1 MSITGLAIKR
11 PILFIVFFLILGGLS
26 VISYQNLKYELLP
39 NLATPTIT
47 VITAY
52 PGASPEDVENSVTKK
67 IEDAV
72 AGVSKSKKVNSLSA
86 DNLSVVSIE
95 FMADANPDQAM
106 QEVQRTVNGTLSD
119 FPEGVKA
126 PVLEKFNV
134 NDLPVLKLAVTA
146 AITPTELYDLVN
158 NRLKP
163 RLAQVKGV
171 GKVKILGGT
180 PKEIKVLAKQ
190 DKLISNGL
198 SITDL
203 YETIRKANADY
214 PVGTIKDKDAQFGVK
229 LGGKLTDT
237 NQVKNLKIKNY
248 PDGSS
253 LSVKDVATV
262 KISHKDEE
270 ISSRLNGQSS
280 IALFINKQ
288 SGANAAE
295 VTKVVR
301 EELQKIEQEYAGKK
315 IRFNVA
321 QDSSEFTLEAAH
333 QVYDDLGIAI
343 LLVALVMLVF
353 LHSIRNSLIIMVS
366 IPASLFS
373 AFIMMYALD
382 YSLNLMTL
390 LAMSLV
396 IGVLVD
402 DSIVVLEN
410 IYHHLEKGK
419 DKWDAALDGRN
430 EIGFAALSITLVDV
444 VVFLPMTLV
453 PGLVG
458 SLIKEFSLVIVVS
471 TLSSL
476 IVSFT
481 LTPMIAS
488 RFAKLEH
495 LSTKTIFGR
504 AGLWFEAR
512 MHDLTDG
519 YGRLLT
525 WGLNHRIVIGL
536 IAITIL
542 GGSLTLLTSNTVG
555 TEFLPTADKGELSLF
570 VDLQPGTKLAETDST
585 VRIIENKL
593 KTVPEITKV
602 FSNTGYQNDGFNEK
616 YSSNLA
622 TINVSLIPST
632 ERKKS
637 LSQLSR
643 DLKALSMEV
652 TGVKSRVS
660 PIGLF
665 GANEAP
671 VQLLITGTNRDSVNT
686 AASIILDH
694 IRSVNGLVSP
704 RLSSESGKPEMKL
717 VADRDQMARLGLNT
731 EAVGD
736 AMRMAV
742 YGNDQLKFRDQ
753 DKETDTR
760 IQLDVSDRNKTD
772 QLMKLTFINANNQL
786 VYLSQFAKVVQQS
799 GPSGLERRN
808 KQPSITL
815 LAQVSGRPVGD
826 VGEDLKQE
834 IAKLNLSKDV
844 KVLYEGD
851 LELQDDSFTNLGMA
865 LLVSFALIYLIM
877 VTLYNNWLFPLVI
890 LFSIPLAISG
900 ALLALALTA
909 KSMNVFSIFGL
920 IMMMG
925 LVVKN
930 GILLVD
936 KTNDLLNDDTGID
949 QVNEALVEA
958 GKARFRP
965 ILMTT
970 LAMVIGM
977 LPLALASGASSAF
990 SSGLAWVLIGGL
1002 SSSMFLTLVVVPVV
1016 YNTMMR
1022 LKTSLSNLWQ
1032 RLAIKKSAGTVALV
1046 FIGFMLGLN
1055 SVNTAHAQAKIS
1067 LSLKQAVSTGLNAN
1081 QQIKLAEIDA
1091 QKAKYG
1097 LKEAQSYQYPQVG
1110 ITVEYVRNLKPAV
1123 FFLPTF
1129 GINSASQITYDDKNL
1144 QPINASAKNAYNGN
1158 INVSMPLFNEEVA
1171 GNVKTAHLNEG
1182 LNNANVELSRWEL
1195 ADEIRKAYFNIL
1207 IARQNLVLT
1216 NAALNR
1222 SQRNLK
1228 DSRLLCGKG
1237 YANKSDTLNAWS
1249 NVELMKINCGKAGI
1263 AVKQSGNYLKSLLNL
1278 SLDKELELTDSVGV
1292 ALLGEQ
1298 RSAMNDSVQLD
1309 HGKRP
1314 DLKVNDWKNQIARQ
1328 QVKNE
1333 QSKYLPSLAFVSQ
1346 YSLQA
1351 QSDNFNFSRY
1361 NVPNSFYVGIQL
1373 TIPIFT
1379 GFRTDARVKQSKLAL
1394 EQVITERGLMENR
1407 ANLQVRNNRLT
1418 IIENTNKIKG
1428 QQNIR
1433 SAREQALV
1441 FIQTRWQRGFAKY
1454 TDVADAE
1461 LQLVQADNDYT
1472 QSVFE
1477 YLTAVAGYYKATGT
1491 IL

>member
-26 VISYQNLKYELLP
+26 IISYQNLKYELLP

-106 QEVQRTVNGTLSD
+106 QEVQRSVNGTLAD
-119 FPEGVKA
+119 FSEGVKV

-214 PVGTIKDKDAQFGVK
+214 PLGTIKDKDAQFGVK

-237 NQVKNLKIKNY
+237 NQVKNLKIRNY

-262 KISHKDEE
+262 QISHKDEE

-419 DKWDAALDGRN
+419 DKRDAALDGRN

-444 VVFLPMTLV
+444 VVFLPMALV

-512 MHDLTDG
+512 MHDLTEG
-519 YGRLLT
+519 YGKLLT
-525 WGLNHRIVIGL
+525 WGLSHKIVIGL
-536 IAITIL
+536 VAITIL

-555 TEFLPTADKGELSLF
+555 TEFLPAADKGELSLF
-570 VDLQPGTKLAETDST
+570 VDLQPGTKLNVTDST

-616 YSSNLA
+616 SSSNLA
-622 TINVSLIPST
+622 TINVSLVPAT

-671 VQLLITGTNRDSVNT
+671 VQLLITGSNRDSVNST
-686 AASIILDH
+686 ASTILDH
-694 IRSVNGLVSP
+694 VRRINGLVSP

-717 VADRDQMARLGLNT
+717 VADRDQMAKLGLNT
-731 EAVGD
+731 EVVGD

-760 IQLDVSDRNKTD
+760 IQLDISDRNKTD
-772 QLMKLTFINANNQL
+772 QLMKLTFINADNQL

-799 GPSGLERRN
+799 GTSGLERRN
-808 KQPSITL
+808 KQPCITL

-844 KVLYEGD
+844 KILYEGD
-851 LELQDDSFTNLGMA
+851 LELQDDSFTNLGLA

-877 VTLYNNWLFPLVI
+877 VTLYNNWLFPFVI

-936 KTNDLLNDDTGID
+936 KTNDLLKDDTGLD
-949 QVNEALVEA
+949 QVNGALVEA

-977 LPLALASGASSAF
+977 LPLALANGASSAF

-1022 LKTSLSNLWQ
+1022 LKTSLGNLWKK
-1032 RLAIKKSAGTVALV
+1032 LSIKKSAVTMVI
-1046 FIGFMLGLN
+1046 IGFMLGIN
-1055 SVNTAHAQAKIS
+1055 CISTVHAQDKIP
-1067 LSLKQAVSTGLNAN
+1067 LSLKQAVSIGLTAN

-1182 LNNANVELSRWEL
+1182 LNNANVELSRWDL

-1207 IARQNLVLT
+1207 IARQNQVLT
-1216 NAALNR
+1216 NASLNR

-1228 DSRLLCGKG
+1228 DSRLLFGKG

-1249 NVELMKINCGKAGI
+1249 NVELMKINCGKAGM
-1263 AVKQSGNYLKSLLNL
+1263 AVKQSGNYLKFLLNL
-1278 SLDKELELTDSVGV
+1278 SLDKELELTDSIGI

-1298 RSAMNDSVQLD
+1298 RSVMNDRVQLD

-1314 DLKVNDWKNQIARQ
+1314 DLKVNDWKKQIAQQ

-1351 QSDNFNFSRY
+1351 QSDNFNFNRY

-1394 EQVITERGLMENR
+1394 EQVITECGLMENQ

-1418 IIENTNKIKG
+1418 IIENTDKIKG

-1433 SAREQALV
+1433 SAREQALT
-1441 FIQTRWQRGFAKY
+1441 FIQARWQKGFAKY

-1477 YLTAVAGYYKATGT
+1477 YLTAVAGYYKATGN

>member
-26 VISYQNLKYELLP
+26 IISYQNLKYELLP
-39 NLATPTIT
+39 SLATPTIT

-72 AGVSKSKKVNSLSA
+72 AGVSKSKKVNSLSS

-95 FMADANPDQAM
+95 FIADANPDQAM
-106 QEVQRTVNGTLSD
+106 QEVQRSVNSTLAD

-146 AITPTELYDLVN
+146 SVSPTELYDLVN

-171 GKVKILGGT
+171 GRIKILGGT
-180 PKEIKVLAKQ
+180 PKEIKVMVKQ
-190 DKLISNGL
+190 DKLISNEL
-198 SITDL
+198 SITDV

-214 PVGTIKDKDAQFGVK
+214 PVGTIKDRDAQFGVK

-237 NQVKNLKIKNY
+237 EQISNLKIKTY

-253 LSVKDVATV
+253 LSVRDVAAV
-262 KISHKDEE
+262 QISHKDEE
-270 ISSRLNGQSS
+270 ISSRLNGKSS

-288 SGANAAE
+288 TGANAAE

-301 EELQKIEQEYAGKK
+301 EELHEIEQEYANKK
-315 IRFNVA
+315 IKFNIA

-373 AFIMMYALD
+373 AFIMMYVLD

-419 DKWDAALDGRN
+419 DKREAALDGRN

-444 VVFLPMTLV
+444 VVILPMALV

-476 IVSFT
+476 VVSFT

-495 LSTKTIFGR
+495 LNPKTVFGK
-504 AGLWFEAR
+504 AGLWFEVR
-512 MHDLTDG
+512 MHGLTDG
-519 YGRLLT
+519 YGQLLN
-525 WGLNHRIVIGL
+525 WGLNHKVVIAL
-536 IAITIL
+536 VAATIF
-542 GGSLTLLTSNTVG
+542 GSSLLLLTSNTVG
-555 TEFLPTADKGELSLF
+555 TEFLPAADKGELSLF

-593 KTVPEITKV
+593 KTIPEITKV
-602 FSNTGYQNDGFNEK
+602 FSNTGYQNDGFNEE
-616 YSSNLA
+616 YSANLA
-622 TINVSLIPST
+622 TINISLVPET
-632 ERKKS
+632 KRKKS

-643 DLKALSMEV
+643 DLKALSMQV

-671 VQLLITGTNRDSVNT
+671 VQLLITGTNRDSVN
-686 AASIILDH
+686 AAAAVVLDC
-694 IRSVNGLVSP
+694 IRHVKGLVSP
-704 RLSSESGKPEMKL
+704 RLSSDLGKPEMKL
-717 VADRDQMARLGLNT
+717 VADRDKMAKLGLNT

-742 YGNDQLKFRDQ
+742 YGNDRLKFRDQ

-760 IQLDVSDRNKTD
+760 IQLDVHDRNQTD
-772 QLMKLTFINANNQL
+772 QLMKLTFINSDNQL
-786 VYLSQFAKVVQQS
+786 VYLSQFASIVQQS

-808 KQPSITL
+808 KQPSINL

-826 VGEDLKQE
+826 VGEDIKQE
-834 IAKLNLSKDV
+834 IDKIGLSKNV
-844 KVLYEGD
+844 QVLYEGD
-851 LELQDDSFTNLGMA
+851 LEQQGDSFSNLGMA

-877 VTLYNNWLFPLVI
+877 VTLYNNWLFPFVI
-890 LFSIPLAISG
+890 LFSIPLAIAG

-936 KTNDLLNDDTGID
+936 KTNDLLNGESEEVR
-949 QVNEALVEA
+949 VNEALIEA

-977 LPLALASGASSAF
+977 LPLAMAKGGSSAF

-1022 LKTSLSNLWQ
+1022 IKASLESFFQKHFMKKT
-1032 RLAIKKSAGTVALV
+1032 AGTTLTVL
-1046 FIGFMLGLN
+1046 LGLII
-1055 SVNTAHAQAKIS
+1055 STSFVSRAQAQQKMPIT
-1067 LSLKQAVSTGLNAN
+1067 LKQAVIIGLSAN
-1081 QQIKLAEIDA
+1081 QQIKLAKIDA
-1091 QKAKYG
+1091 QKAKYS

-1110 ITVEYVRNLKPAV
+1110 ITVDYLRNIKPAV

-1129 GINSASQITYDDKNL
+1129 GINAASQITYDSRNL
-1144 QPINASAKNAYNGN
+1144 QAIPASSKNAYTGN
-1158 INVSMPLFNEEVA
+1158 LNVSMPIFNPEVT
-1171 GNVKTAHLNEG
+1171 GNVNTALLNQG
-1182 LNNANVELSRWEL
+1182 LNDANIELSRWEL
-1195 ADEIRKAYFNIL
+1195 ADEIRKAYFNSL
-1207 IARQNLVLT
+1207 IAIQNMVLI

-1228 DSRLLCGKG
+1228 DSRLLFDKG
-1237 YANKSDTLNAWS
+1237 YANKGDTLNAWS
-1249 NVELMKINCGKAGI
+1249 NVELMKINCNKAQTAI
-1263 AVKQSGNYLKSLLNL
+1263 KQSENYLKSILNISLEQELDLTDTVGVNLLSRQQNL
-1278 SLDKELELTDSVGV
+1278 SDDTLRNGI
-1292 ALLGEQ
+1292 
-1298 RSAMNDSVQLD
+1298 
-1309 HGKRP
+1309 RP
-1314 DLKVNDWKNQIARQ
+1314 DLHVNDWMEQIARQ

-1333 QSKYLPSLAFVSQ
+1333 QSKYLPSLSFVSQ

-1351 QSDNFNFSRY
+1351 QSDNFNFDRY

-1373 TIPIFT
+1373 SIPIFT
-1379 GFRTDARVKQSKLAL
+1379 GFRTDAKVKKSRLAL
-1394 EQVITERGLMENR
+1394 EQVSTERSLMENQ
-1407 ANLQVRNNRLT
+1407 ANLQIRNNRLA
-1418 IIENTNKIKG
+1418 IIENTAKIKG
-1428 QQNIR
+1428 QQNICY
-1433 SAREQALV
+1433 ACQQALA
-1441 FIQTRWQRGFAKY
+1441 FIRARWQKGFAKY

-1472 QSVFE
+1472 QSVFG
-1477 YLTAVAGYYKATGT
+1477 YLIAVAGYYKATGN

>member
-26 VISYQNLKYELLP
+26 MISYQNLKYELLP

-86 DNLSVVSIE
+86 DNVSVVSIE
-95 FMADANPDQAM
+95 FVADANPDQAM
-106 QEVQRTVNGTLSD
+106 QEVQRSVNSTLAD

-146 AITPTELYDLVN
+146 SVSPTELYDLVN

-198 SITDL
+198 SITDV

-214 PVGTIKDKDAQFGVK
+214 PVGTIKDRDAQFGVK
-229 LGGKLTDT
+229 LGGKMTDT
-237 NQVKNLKIKNY
+237 NQVSNLKIKTY

-253 LSVKDVATV
+253 LSVRDVATV
-262 KISHKDEE
+262 QIGHKDEE
-270 ISSRLNGQSS
+270 VSSRLDGQSS

-301 EELQKIEQEYAGKK
+301 EELHQMEQEYAAQK
-315 IRFNVA
+315 IKFNVA

-343 LLVALVMLVF
+343 VLVALVMLVF
-353 LHSIRNSLIIMVS
+353 LHSIRNALIIMVS

-419 DKWDAALDGRN
+419 DKRDAALDGRN

-444 VVFLPMTLV
+444 VVFLPMALV

-476 IVSFT
+476 VVSFT

-495 LSTKTIFGR
+495 LNPKTIFGK
-504 AGLWFEAR
+504 AGLWFEATI
-512 MHDLTDG
+512 HGLTEG
-519 YGRLLT
+519 YGQLLK
-525 WGLNHRIVIGL
+525 WGLNHKVVIGL
-536 IAITIL
+536 IAATIF
-542 GGSLTLLTSNTVG
+542 GSSLLLLTSNTVG
-555 TEFLPTADKGELSLF
+555 TEFLPAADKGELSLF
-570 VDLQPGTKLAETDST
+570 VDLQPGTKLKETDST

-593 KTVPEITKV
+593 KSIPEITKV

-616 YSSNLA
+616 YSANLA
-622 TINVSLIPST
+622 SINISLVPET
-632 ERKKS
+632 ERTKS

-643 DLKALSMEV
+643 DLKALSMQI

-671 VQLLITGTNRDSVNT
+671 VQLLITGTNRDSVN
-686 AASIILDH
+686 AAAAVVLDR
-694 IRSVNGLVSP
+694 IRRVNGLVSP
-704 RLSSESGKPEMKL
+704 RLSTDLGKPEMKL
-717 VADRDQMARLGLNT
+717 VADRDKMAKLGLNT

-760 IQLDVSDRNKTD
+760 IQLDVNDRNQTD
-772 QLMKLTFINANNQL
+772 QLMKLTFINADNQL
-786 VYLSQFAKVVQQS
+786 VYLSQFAKIVQQS

-808 KQPSITL
+808 KQPSINL

-826 VGEDLKQE
+826 VGDDIKQE
-834 IAKLNLSKDV
+834 IDKIGLSKNV
-844 KVLYEGD
+844 KILYEGD
-851 LELQDDSFTNLGMA
+851 LEQQGDAFSDLGLA

-877 VTLYNNWLFPLVI
+877 VTLYNNWLFPFVI

-909 KSMNVFSIFGL
+909 RSLNVFSIFGL

-936 KTNDLLNDDTGID
+936 KTNALLKDEPDTTK
-949 QVNEALVEA
+949 VNQALIEA

-977 LPLALASGASSAF
+977 LPLAMAKGGSSAF
-990 SSGLAWVLIGGL
+990 SGGIASVLIGGL

-1022 LKTSLSNLWQ
+1022 LKASLGNFLQ
-1032 RLAIKKSAGTVALV
+1032 RPFIKKTADTTLSLLIGLIISSICAG
-1046 FIGFMLGLN
+1046 
-1055 SVNTAHAQAKIS
+1055 TAHAQQKMP
-1067 LSLKQAVSTGLNAN
+1067 LSLKQAVSIGLNAN

-1091 QKAKYG
+1091 QKAKYS

-1110 ITVEYVRNLKPAV
+1110 ITVDYLRNIKPAV

-1129 GINSASQITYDDKNL
+1129 GINAASQITYDSGNL
-1144 QPINASAKNAYNGN
+1144 QAIPASSKNAYTGN
-1158 INVSMPLFNEEVA
+1158 LNVSMPIFNREVT
-1171 GNVKTAHLNEG
+1171 GNVNTARLNQG
-1182 LNNANVELSRWEL
+1182 LNDANIELSRWEL
-1195 ADEIRKAYFNIL
+1195 ADEIRKAYFNSL
-1207 IARQNLVLT
+1207 IASQNQVLT

-1228 DSRLLCGKG
+1228 DSRLLFSKG
-1237 YANKSDTLNAWS
+1237 YANKADTLNAWS
-1249 NVELMKINCGKAGI
+1249 NVELMKMNCNKAQT
-1263 AVKQSGNYLKSLLNL
+1263 ATKQSENYLKSLLNL
-1278 SLDKELELTDSVGV
+1278 SLDQELEFTDTVGV
-1292 ALLGEQ
+1292 NLLGGQ
-1298 RSAMNDSVQLD
+1298 QNLSNDTLKN
-1309 HGKRP
+1309 GKRP
-1314 DLKVNDWKNQIARQ
+1314 DLHVNDWKTQIARQ

-1351 QSDNFNFSRY
+1351 QSDNFNFDRY
-1361 NVPNSFYVGIQL
+1361 NVPNSFYVGLQL
-1373 TIPIFT
+1373 SIPIFT
-1379 GFRTDARVKQSKLAL
+1379 GFRTDAKVKQSRLAL
-1394 EQVITERGLMENR
+1394 EQVTTERSLMENQ
-1407 ANLQVRNNRLT
+1407 ANLQVRNNRLA
-1418 IIENTNKIKG
+1418 IIENTEKIKS

-1433 SAREQALV
+1433 SAREQALA
-1441 FIQTRWQRGFAKY
+1441 FTRARWQKGFAKY

-1477 YLTAVAGYYKATGT
+1477 YLTAVAGYYKATGN

>member
-26 VISYQNLKYELLP
+26 IISYQNLKYELLP

-106 QEVQRTVNGTLSD
+106 QEVQRSVNSTLAN

-146 AITPTELYDLVN
+146 AIAPTELYDLVN

-203 YETIRKANADY
+203 YEAIRKANTDY
-214 PVGTIKDKDAQFGVK
+214 PVGTIKDEDAQFGVK

-262 KISHKDEE
+262 QISHKDEE

-315 IRFNVA
+315 IKFNVA

-419 DKWDAALDGRN
+419 DKRDAALDGRN

-444 VVFLPMTLV
+444 VVFLPMALV

-476 IVSFT
+476 VVSFT

-519 YGRLLT
+519 YGKLLA

-555 TEFLPTADKGELSLF
+555 TEFLPAADKGELSLF

-671 VQLLITGTNRDSVNT
+671 VQLLITGTNRDSVN
-686 AASIILDH
+686 AAAAIILDH

-717 VADRDQMARLGLNT
+717 VADRDQMAKLGLNT
-731 EAVGD
+731 EVVGD

-742 YGNDQLKFRDQ
+742 YGNDLLKFRDQ

-772 QLMKLTFINANNQL
+772 QLMKLTFINTDNQL

-826 VGEDLKQE
+826 VGKDLKQE
-834 IAKLNLSKDV
+834 IAKLNLNNDV

-851 LELQDDSFTNLGMA
+851 LELQDDSFTNLGLA
-865 LLVSFALIYLIM
+865 LLVSFVLIYLIM
-877 VTLYNNWLFPLVI
+877 VTLYNNWLFPFVI

-909 KSMNVFSIFGL
+909 RSMNVFSIFGL

-936 KTNDLLNDDTGID
+936 KTNDLLKDDTGLD
-949 QVNEALVEA
+949 QVNQALVEA

-977 LPLALASGASSAF
+977 LPLALANGASSAF

-1016 YNTMMR
+1016 YNTMMK
-1022 LKTSLSNLWQ
+1022 LKTSLGNWWQ
-1032 RLAIKKSAGTVALV
+1032 RLSIKRVTGTVAPV
-1046 FIGFMLGLN
+1046 IIGLLLGIN
-1055 SVNTAHAQAKIS
+1055 GISTAHAQEKVL
-1067 LSLKQAVSTGLNAN
+1067 LSLKQAVSIGLSAN

-1097 LKEAQSYQYPQVG
+1097 LKEARSYQYPQVG

-1158 INVSMPLFNEEVA
+1158 INVSMPLYNEEVA

-1182 LNNANVELSRWEL
+1182 LNNANVELSRWDL

-1216 NAALNR
+1216 HAALNR

-1228 DSRLLCGKG
+1228 DSRLLFSKG
-1237 YANKSDTLNAWS
+1237 YANKSDTLSAWS
-1249 NVELMKINCGKAGI
+1249 NVELMKINCSKAGT
-1263 AVKQSGNYLKSLLNL
+1263 AVKQSSNYLKSLLNL
-1278 SLDKELELTDSVGV
+1278 SLDKELELTDSIGI

-1298 RSAMNDSVQLD
+1298 RSVLNDSVQLD

-1314 DLKVNDWKNQIARQ
+1314 DLKVNDWKKQIAQ
-1328 QVKNE
+1328 QQIKNE

-1394 EQVITERGLMENR
+1394 EKVITERNLMENQ
-1407 ANLQVRNNRLT
+1407 ANLQVRNNRLAIT
-1418 IIENTNKIKG
+1418 ENTEKIKG

-1433 SAREQALV
+1433 SAREQALT
-1441 FIQTRWQRGFAKY
+1441 FIQARWQKGFAKY
-1454 TDVADAE
+1454 SDVADAE

-1477 YLTAVAGYYKATGT
+1477 YLTAVAGYYKATGN

>member
-1 MSITGLAIKR
+1 MSVTGLAIKR
-11 PILFIVFFLILGGLS
+11 PILFIVFFLILGCLS
-26 VISYQNLKYELLP
+26 VISYQKLKYELLP

-72 AGVSKSKKVNSLSA
+72 AGVSKSKKVNSLSS

-95 FMADANPDQAM
+95 FMADANPDQAE
-106 QEVQRTVNGTLSD
+106 QEVQRAVNSTLAD
-119 FPEGVKA
+119 FPTGVKA

-146 AITPTELYDLVN
+146 SISPPALYELVN
-158 NRLKP
+158 NTLKS

-171 GKVKILGGT
+171 GRVKILGGT

-190 DKLISNGL
+190 DKLISSGL
-198 SITDL
+198 SITDV
-203 YETIRKANADY
+203 YETIRKANTDY
-214 PVGTIKDKDAQFGVK
+214 PVGTVKDSDAQFGVK

-237 NQVKNLKIKNY
+237 NMVKNLKIKNY

-253 LSVKDVATV
+253 LSVKDVASIQ
-262 KISHKDEE
+262 ISHKDEE
-270 ISSRLNGQSS
+270 ISSRLNGKSS

-295 VTKVVR
+295 VTQVVR
-301 EELQKIEQEYAGKK
+301 EELQRIEKEYAAQK
-315 IRFNVA
+315 IKFNVA

-353 LHSIRNSLIIMVS
+353 LHSLRNSLIIMVS

-410 IYHHLEKGK
+410 IYHHLEMGK
-419 DKWDAALDGRN
+419 DKRTAALDGRN

-444 VVFLPMTLV
+444 VVFLPMALV

-476 IVSFT
+476 VVSFT

-488 RFAKLEH
+488 RFAKLEI
-495 LSTKTIFGR
+495 LNRKTIFGR
-504 AGLWFEAR
+504 MSLWFEAQMQR
-512 MHDLTDG
+512 ITEA
-519 YGRLLT
+519 YGKLLN
-525 WGLNHRIVIGL
+525 WSLNHRIIIGL
-536 IAITIL
+536 VAFTIL
-542 GGSLTLLTSNTVG
+542 ASSLLLLTSNIVG
-555 TEFLPTADKGELSLF
+555 TEFLPAADKGELSLF
-570 VDLQPGTKLAETDST
+570 VDMQPGTKLNETKATVDS
-585 VRIIENKL
+585 IEKKL
-593 KTVPEITKV
+593 KAIPEINKV

-616 YSSNLA
+616 YGANIA
-622 TINVSLIPST
+622 TINITLVPAAA
-632 ERKKS
+632 RKKS

-643 DLKALSMEV
+643 DLKSLSMTV

-671 VQLLITGTNRDSVNT
+671 VQLLITGTNRDSINS
-686 AASIILDH
+686 AATLILNQ
-694 IRSVNGLVSP
+694 IRSVSGVVSP
-704 RLSSESGKPEMKL
+704 RLSSEAGKPEMKL
-717 VADRDQMARLGLNT
+717 VVDRELMSKLGLSIET
-731 EAVGD
+731 VGET
-736 AMRMAV
+736 MRMAV

-760 IQLDVSDRNKTD
+760 IQLDVNDRHQTD
-772 QLMKLTFINANNQL
+772 QLLKLTFINSDNEL

-799 GPSGLERRN
+799 GPSVLGRRN

-815 LAQVSGRPVGD
+815 LAQVAGKPVGD
-826 VGEDLKQE
+826 VGEAIKKELQ
-834 IAKLNLSKDV
+834 KLAIPKDI

-865 LLVSFALIYLIM
+865 LMVSFGLIYLIM
-877 VTLYNNWLFPLVI
+877 VTLYNNWLFPFVI

-909 KSMNVFSIFGL
+909 RSMNVFSIFGL

-936 KTNDLLNDDTGID
+936 KTNDLLKDSSESE
-949 QVNEALVEA
+949 QVNQSLIAA

-977 LPLALASGASSAF
+977 LPLALANGASSAF

-1016 YNTMMR
+1016 YQSMVR
-1022 LKTSLSNLWQ
+1022 LKITLAVIWLKITSKK
-1032 RLAIKKSAGTVALV
+1032 IKVPVKSGIITLL
-1046 FIGFMLGLN
+1046 IGISFTGRA
-1055 SVNTAHAQAKIS
+1055 SAQDKIT
-1067 LSLKQAVSTGLNAN
+1067 LSLRDAVSTGLSTN
-1081 QQIKLAEIDA
+1081 QQIKLSELEAS
-1091 QKAKYG
+1091 KAKYS
-1097 LKEAQSYQYPQVG
+1097 LKEAQSYKYPQVG
-1110 ITVEYVRNLKPAV
+1110 ISMEYDRNIKPAV
-1123 FFLPTF
+1123 FFLPAF
-1129 GINSASQITYDDKNL
+1129 GINSASQITFDDSQL
-1144 QPINASAKNAYNGN
+1144 QPIAASSKNAYNA
-1158 INVSMPLFNEEVA
+1158 NVNLSMPIFNREVT
-1171 GNVKTAHLNEG
+1171 GNVKTARLNEA
-1182 LNNANVELSRWEL
+1182 LNKAGIELSRWEL

-1207 IARQNLVLT
+1207 ISRQNLTLT
-1216 NAALNR
+1216 DAALKR
-1222 SQRNLK
+1222 SQRHLK
-1228 DSRLLCGKG
+1228 DSHILFEKG
-1237 YANKSDTLNAWS
+1237 YANKSDTLTAWS
-1249 NVELMKINCGKAGI
+1249 NVELMEINAAKARS
-1263 AVKQSGNYLKSLLNL
+1263 AVMQSGNYLKSLLNFPL
-1278 SLDKELELTDSVGV
+1278 GKELELTDTVGV
-1292 ALLGEQ
+1292 QLLGDQQQVMEQ
-1298 RSAMNDSVQLD
+1298 LSPSTHD
-1309 HGKRP
+1309 KRP
-1314 DLKVNDWKNQIARQ
+1314 DFKINDWKMQIAQ
-1328 QVKNE
+1328 QQLENE
-1333 QSKYLPSLAFVSQ
+1333 RSKYLPSLAFVSQ

-1351 QSDNFNFSRY
+1351 QSDNFNFDHY
-1361 NVPNSFYVGIQL
+1361 NVPNSFYLGIKL
-1373 TIPIFT
+1373 SIPVFT
-1379 GFRTDARVKQSKLAL
+1379 GFRTNARVTQSKLAL
-1394 EQVITERGLMENR
+1394 AQAVMERSLLESQ
-1407 ANLQVRNNRLT
+1407 ANLQLSNNRLV
-1418 IIENTNKIKG
+1418 IQENSKKIKG
-1428 QQNIR
+1428 FEHIR
-1433 SAREQALV
+1433 SARQQAID
-1441 FIQTRWQRGFAKY
+1441 FIQARWQKGFAKY
-1454 TDVADAE
+1454 SEVADAE
-1461 LQLVQADNDYT
+1461 LQLVQANNDYT
-1472 QSVFE
+1472 QSIFE
-1477 YLTAVAGYYKATGT
+1477 YLTAVAGYYKATGN

>member
-26 VISYQNLKYELLP
+26 ITSYQNLKYELLP

-86 DNLSVVSIE
+86 DNLSLVSIE

-106 QEVQRTVNGTLSD
+106 QEVQRAVNGTLAD

-146 AITPTELYDLVN
+146 SISPTELYDLVN

-180 PKEIKVLAKQ
+180 PKEIKVLARQ
-190 DKLISNGL
+190 DKLVSNGL
-198 SITDL
+198 SITDV

-237 NQVKNLKIKNY
+237 NQVNNLKIKTY

-253 LSVKDVATV
+253 LSIKDVASV
-262 KISHKDEE
+262 QISHKDEE

-301 EELQKIEQEYAGKK
+301 EELTKIEQEYTDKK

-419 DKWDAALDGRN
+419 DKRDAALDGRN

-444 VVFLPMTLV
+444 VVFLPMALV

-476 IVSFT
+476 VVSFT

-488 RFAKLEH
+488 RFAKLEQ
-495 LSTKTIFGR
+495 LSAKTIFGK

-512 MHDLTDG
+512 MYELTEG
-519 YGRLLT
+519 YGRLLK
-525 WGLNHRIVIGL
+525 WGLNHKIVIGL
-536 IAITIL
+536 LAATIF
-542 GGSLTLLTSNTVG
+542 GSSLLLLTSNTVG
-555 TEFLPTADKGELSLF
+555 TEFLPAADKGELSLF
-570 VDLQPGTKLAETDST
+570 VDLQPGTKLEETDAT
-585 VRIIENKL
+585 VRVIENKL
-593 KTVPEITKV
+593 KAIPEITKV

-622 TINVSLIPST
+622 TINISLVPAT
-632 ERKKS
+632 ERTKS

-643 DLKALSMEV
+643 DLKALSMQV

-671 VQLLITGTNRDSVNT
+671 VQLLVTGTNRDSVN
-686 AASIILDH
+686 AAAAVILAR

-704 RLSSESGKPEMKL
+704 RLSSDLGKPEMRL
-717 VADRDQMARLGLNT
+717 LADRDKMARLGLNT
-731 EAVGD
+731 ETVGD

-753 DKETDTR
+753 EKETDTR
-760 IQLDVSDRNKTD
+760 IQLDVNDRNKTD
-772 QLMKLTFINANNQL
+772 QLMKMTFINADNQL
-786 VYLSQFAKVVQQS
+786 VYLSQFAKIVQQS

-826 VGEDLKQE
+826 VGEDIKKE
-834 IAKLNLSKDV
+834 IDKVGLGKNV
-844 KVLYEGD
+844 QVLYEGD
-851 LELQDDSFTNLGMA
+851 LEQQGDAFSNLGIA

-877 VTLYNNWLFPLVI
+877 VTLYNNWLFPFVI

-909 KSMNVFSIFGL
+909 RSMNVFSIFGL

-936 KTNDLLNDDTGID
+936 KTNDLLKEDTDNSMVNKALID
-949 QVNEALVEA
+949 A

-977 LPLALASGASSAF
+977 LPLALAHGGSSAF

-1022 LKTSLSNLWQ
+1022 LKESLGTLLQKLFIKKAAATLLIIISGLIISLS
-1032 RLAIKKSAGTVALV
+1032 SAD
-1046 FIGFMLGLN
+1046 I
-1055 SVNTAHAQAKIS
+1055 AHAQEKMP
-1067 LSLKQAVSTGLNAN
+1067 LSLKQAVTIVLRAN
-1081 QQIKLAEIDA
+1081 QQIRLAEIDA
-1091 QKAKYG
+1091 QKAKYS
-1097 LKEAQSYQYPQVG
+1097 LKEAQSYLYPQVG
-1110 ITVEYVRNLKPAV
+1110 VTANYLRNVKPAV

-1129 GINSASQITYDDKNL
+1129 GINSASQITYDSRNL
-1144 QPINASAKNAYNGN
+1144 QAIPASSKNAYTGN
-1158 INVSMPLFNEEVA
+1158 LNVSMPLFNLEVT
-1171 GNVKTAHLNEG
+1171 GNVNTARLNQG
-1182 LNNANVELSRWEL
+1182 LNDSNIELSRWEL
-1195 ADEIRKAYFNIL
+1195 ADETRKAYFNSL
-1207 IARQNLVLT
+1207 IARQNLLLT
-1216 NAALNR
+1216 NASLNR
-1222 SQRNLK
+1222 SERNLK
-1228 DSRLLCGKG
+1228 DSRLLFGKG
-1237 YANKSDTLNAWS
+1237 YANKGDTLNAWS
-1249 NVELMKINCGKAGI
+1249 NVELMKINCSKAQTAI
-1263 AVKQSGNYLKSLLNL
+1263 KQSENYLKSLLNV
-1278 SLDKELELTDSVGV
+1278 SLDKELELTDTVGRQ
-1292 ALLGEQ
+1292 LIGEQ
-1298 RSAMNDSVQLD
+1298 EIIVADTLNVKSS
-1309 HGKRP
+1309 KRP
-1314 DLKVNDWKNQIARQ
+1314 DLHVNDWKTEIARQ

-1346 YSLQA
+1346 YSMQA
-1351 QSDNFNFSRY
+1351 QSDNFNFDRY

-1373 TIPIFT
+1373 SIPIFT
-1379 GFRTDARVKQSKLAL
+1379 GFRTDAKVKQSRLAL
-1394 EQVITERGLMENR
+1394 EQVLTEHSLLETQ
-1407 ANLQVRNNRLT
+1407 ANLQIRNNLLS
-1418 IIENTNKIKG
+1418 IAENTEKIKG

-1433 SAREQALV
+1433 NAREQALAFV
-1441 FIQTRWQRGFAKY
+1441 RARWQKGFAKY

-1461 LQLVQADNDYT
+1461 LQLVQADNYYT

-1477 YLTAVAGYYKATGT
+1477 YLTAVAGYYKATGN

>member
-26 VISYQNLKYELLP
+26 IISYQQLKYELLP

-95 FMADANPDQAM
+95 FIADANPDQAM
-106 QEVQRTVNGTLSD
+106 QEVQRAVNGTLAD
-119 FPEGVKA
+119 FPTGVKA

-146 AITPTELYDLVN
+146 DVPPAELYDLVN
-158 NRLKP
+158 NQLKP

-171 GKVKILGGT
+171 GRVKILGGT

-190 DKLISNGL
+190 DKLISYGIP
-198 SITDL
+198 ITEL

-214 PVGTIKDKDAQFGVK
+214 PVGTIKDNDAQFGVK
-229 LGGKLTDT
+229 LGGKLTDS
-237 NQVKNLKIKNY
+237 NQVKNLKIRNY

-253 LSVKDVATV
+253 LSLKEVASV
-262 KISHKDEE
+262 QISHKEE
-270 ISSRLNGQSS
+270 EVSSCLNGQSS
-280 IALFINKQ
+280 VALFINKQ

-301 EELQKIEQEYAGKK
+301 EELLRIEKEYADKK
-315 IRFNVA
+315 IKFNVA

-333 QVYDDLGIAI
+333 QVYDDLGIAV
-343 LLVALVMLVF
+343 LLVALVMLLF
-353 LHSIRNSLIIMVS
+353 LHSLRNSLIIMVS
-366 IPASLFS
+366 IPVSLFS

-419 DKWDAALDGRN
+419 DKRTAALDGRN
-430 EIGFAALSITLVDV
+430 EIGFAALSITLVIV
-444 VVFLPMTLV
+444 VVFLPMALV

-476 IVSFT
+476 MVSFT

-488 RFAKLEH
+488 RFARLEH
-495 LSTKTIFGR
+495 LNSQTFFGK
-504 AGLWFEAR
+504 ASLWFDAK
-512 MHDLTDG
+512 MHSLTDG
-519 YGRLLT
+519 YGKLLN
-525 WGLNHRIVIGL
+525 WGLHHKMVIGV
-536 IAITIL
+536 IAATIF
-542 GGSLTLLTSNTVG
+542 GSSLLLLTSNIIG
-555 TEFLPTADKGELSLF
+555 TEFLPAADKGELSLF
-570 VDLQPGTKLAETDST
+570 VDMQPGTKLSETDAT
-585 VRIIENKL
+585 IKIIENKL
-593 KTVPEITKV
+593 KAVPEITKV

-622 TINVSLIPST
+622 TINISLIPVT

-671 VQLLITGTNRDSVNT
+671 VQLLITGNNRDSVN
-686 AASIILDH
+686 AAAVTILDR

-704 RLSSESGKPEMKL
+704 RLSSELGKPEMKL
-717 VADRDQMARLGLNT
+717 VADRDQMAKLGLNVET
-731 EAVGD
+731 VGD

-742 YGNDQLKFRDQ
+742 YGNDDLKFRDK

-760 IQLDVSDRNKTD
+760 IQLDAGDREKTD
-772 QLMKLTFINANNQL
+772 QLMKLTFMNADNQL
-786 VYLSQFAKVVQQS
+786 VYLNQFAKVVRQS
-799 GPSGLERRN
+799 GPSVLERRN

-826 VGEDLKQE
+826 VGEDIKKE
-834 IAKLNLSKDV
+834 IKKLNISKNTR
-844 KVLYEGD
+844 VLYEGD
-851 LELQDDSFTNLGMA
+851 LEFQDDSFTDLGLA

-877 VTLYNNWLFPLVI
+877 VTLYNNWLFPFVI

-936 KTNDLLNDDTGID
+936 KTNSLLQEENAPGN
-949 QVNEALVEA
+949 VNQALVEA

-977 LPLALASGASSAF
+977 LPLALATGASSAF

-1002 SSSMFLTLVVVPVV
+1002 SSSMFLTLIVVPVV
-1016 YNTMMR
+1016 YNAM
-1022 LKTSLSNLWQ
+1022 TSLRTNLARIWNKQSNKKAKGSVLP
-1032 RLAIKKSAGTVALV
+1032 AIAGLLLCMNLMGT
-1046 FIGFMLGLN
+1046 
-1055 SVNTAHAQAKIS
+1055 AQAQEKMP
-1067 LSLKQAVSTGLNAN
+1067 LSLKQAVSIGLRTS

-1091 QKAKYG
+1091 QKAKYS
-1097 LKEAQSYQYPQVG
+1097 LKEAKSYQYPQVG
-1110 ITVEYVRNLKPAV
+1110 IAMEYIRNIKPAV
-1123 FFLPTF
+1123 FYLPTF
-1129 GINSASQITYDDKNL
+1129 GINSASQIIYDDK
-1144 QPINASAKNAYNGN
+1144 QFQAIPASAKNAYNGN
-1158 INVSMPLFNEEVA
+1158 ISMSMPLFNQEIA
-1171 GNVKTAHLNEG
+1171 GNIKTAHLNEG
-1182 LNNANVELSRWEL
+1182 LANANLELSRWEL

-1207 IARQNLVLT
+1207 IARQNQVLT

-1222 SQRNLK
+1222 SQRNLA
-1228 DSRLLCGKG
+1228 DSRLLLGKG
-1237 YANKSDTLNAWS
+1237 YASKSDTLNAWS
-1249 NVELMKINCGKAGI
+1249 NTELMKINCSKAGT
-1263 AVKQSGNYLKSLLNL
+1263 AVQQSGNYLKFLLNL
-1278 SLDKELELTDSVGV
+1278 SPDKEPDLTDTVGIQ
-1292 ALLGEQ
+1292 LLGEQ
-1298 RSAMNDSVQLD
+1298 SKIVGDTLQSNF
-1309 HGKRP
+1309 GKRP
-1314 DLKVNDWKNQIARQ
+1314 DLIANDWKRQIAGQ

-1346 YSLQA
+1346 YSLQS
-1351 QSDNFNFSRY
+1351 QSDNFDLAHYSI
-1361 NVPNSFYVGIQL
+1361 PNSFYVGIQL
-1373 TIPIFT
+1373 SIPIFT
-1379 GFRTDARVKQSKLAL
+1379 GFRTDAKVKQSKLAL
-1394 EQVITERGLMENR
+1394 EQITTEHSFLENQAGL
-1407 ANLQVRNNRLT
+1407 QIRNNRLA
-1418 IIENTNKIKG
+1418 IMDNAEKMKG

-1433 SAREQALV
+1433 SARQQALD
-1441 FIQTRWQRGFAKY
+1441 FIRARWQKGFAKY
-1454 TDVADAE
+1454 SDVADAE
-1461 LQLVQADNDYT
+1461 LQVIQADNDYT
-1472 QSVFE
+1472 QSIFE
-1477 YLTAVAGYYKATGT
+1477 YLTAVAGYYKATGNT
-1491 IL
+1491 L

>member
-1 MSITGLAIKR
+1 MSITGLAIRR

-26 VISYQNLKYELLP
+26 IISYRNLKYELLP

-47 VITAY
+47 ILTAY

-72 AGVSKSKKVNSLSA
+72 AGVSKSKKVNSISA
-86 DNLSVVSIE
+86 DNVSIVSIE
-95 FMADANPDQAM
+95 FVADASPDQAM
-106 QEVQRTVNGTLSD
+106 QEVQRSVNGTLAN

-146 AITPTELYDLVN
+146 AITPTELYELVN

-190 DKLISNGL
+190 DKLISNGI

-203 YETIRKANADY
+203 YETIRRANADY
-214 PVGTIKDKDAQFGVK
+214 PVGTIKDNDAQFGVK
-229 LGGKLTDT
+229 LAGKLTDT
-237 NQVKNLKIKNY
+237 NQVSNLKIKTY

-253 LSVKDVATV
+253 LSVRDVATV
-262 KISHKDEE
+262 QISHKDEE
-270 ISSRLNGQSS
+270 ISSSLNGQSS

-301 EELQKIEQEYAGKK
+301 EELQKIEQEYAAKK
-315 IRFNVA
+315 IKFNVA
-321 QDSSEFTLEAAH
+321 QDSSQFTLEAAH

-353 LHSIRNSLIIMVS
+353 LHSIRNSLIIMIS

-419 DKWDAALDGRN
+419 DKRDAALDGRN

-444 VVFLPMTLV
+444 VVFLPMALV

-476 IVSFT
+476 VVSFT

-512 MHDLTDG
+512 MHELTEG
-519 YGRLLT
+519 YGKLLK
-525 WGLNHRIVIGL
+525 WGLNHKIVIGL

-555 TEFLPTADKGELSLF
+555 TEFLPAADKGELSLF
-570 VDLQPGTKLAETDST
+570 VDLQPGTKLPETDST
-585 VRIIENKL
+585 VRVIENKL
-593 KTVPEITKV
+593 KTIPEITKI

-622 TINVSLIPST
+622 TINISLIPAT

-643 DLKALSMEV
+643 DLKELSMQV

-671 VQLLITGTNRDSVNT
+671 VQLLITGPNRDSVN
-686 AASIILDH
+686 AVASLVLDN
-694 IRSVNGLVSP
+694 IRRINGLVSP
-704 RLSSESGKPEMKL
+704 RLSAELGKPEMKL
-717 VADRDQMARLGLNT
+717 VADRDQMAKLGLNA

-736 AMRMAV
+736 ALRTAI
-742 YGNDQLKFRDQ
+742 YGNDQLKFRDH
-753 DKETDTR
+753 DKETDSR
-760 IQLDVSDRNKTD
+760 IQLDASDRNKTD
-772 QLMKLTFINANNQL
+772 QLMKLTFVNADNQL
-786 VYLSQFAKVVQQS
+786 VYLSQFAKVIQQS
-799 GPSGLERRN
+799 GPSALERRS

-815 LAQVSGRPVGD
+815 LAQASGRPVGD
-826 VGEDLKQE
+826 VGEDIKKE
-834 IAKLNLSKDV
+834 VSKLNLGKDI

-851 LELQDDSFTNLGMA
+851 LELQDDSFTNLSMA
-865 LLVSFALIYLIM
+865 LLVSFVLIYLIM
-877 VTLYNNWLFPLVI
+877 VTLYNNWLFPFVI

-936 KTNDLLNDDTGID
+936 KTNDLLKEETGID
-949 QVNEALVEA
+949 QVNCALVEA

-977 LPLALASGASSAF
+977 LPLALANGASSAF

-1016 YNTMMR
+1016 YNTMTR
-1022 LKTSLSNLWQ
+1022 LKTRLGNLWQ
-1032 RLAIKKSAGTVALV
+1032 KLSVKKTAGIIVPVIAGLL
-1046 FIGFMLGLN
+1046 LGI
-1055 SVNTAHAQAKIS
+1055 SGVSTAHAQNKTP
-1067 LSLKQAVSTGLNAN
+1067 LSLKQAVSLGLGAN

-1091 QKAKYG
+1091 RKAKYG

-1110 ITVEYVRNLKPAV
+1110 ITVEYIRNIKPSV

-1129 GINSASQITYDDKNL
+1129 GINSASQITYDDKHL
-1144 QPINASAKNAYNGN
+1144 QPITASSKNAYSGN
-1158 INVSMPLFNEEVA
+1158 VNMTMPLFNQEID

-1207 IARQNLVLT
+1207 IARQNQVLT

-1228 DSRLLCGKG
+1228 DSRLLFGKG
-1237 YANKSDTLNAWS
+1237 YASKSDTLNAWS
-1249 NVELMKINCGKAGI
+1249 NVELMKINCGKART
-1263 AVKQSGNYLKSLLNL
+1263 AVQQSGNYLKSLLNL
-1278 SLDKELELTDSVGV
+1278 SLDNELALTDSVGTT
-1292 ALLGEQ
+1292 LLGDQ
-1298 RSAMNDSVQLD
+1298 GGTAVDTSKFNN
-1309 HGKRP
+1309 GKRP
-1314 DLKVNDWKNQIARQ
+1314 DLKVNDWKMQIAQQ

-1351 QSDNFNFSRY
+1351 QSDDFNFSRY
-1361 NVPNSFYVGIQL
+1361 NMPNSFYVGIQL
-1373 TIPIFT
+1373 SIPIFT

-1394 EQVITERGLMENR
+1394 EQVNTERSLMENQ

-1418 IIENTNKIKG
+1418 IVENTEKIKG
-1428 QQNIR
+1428 HQNIR
-1433 SAREQALV
+1433 LAREQALA
-1441 FIQTRWQRGFAKY
+1441 FIQARWQKGFAKY
-1454 TDVADAE
+1454 SDVADAE
-1461 LQLVQADNDYT
+1461 LQLVQADNDYI

-1477 YLTAVAGYYKATGT
+1477 YLTAVAGYYKATGN